1 MDGLGVALFL
11 GSSFLFVI
19 YPIVLLIIILMAL
32 GGSPKCRNILLWVEA
47 PQIVSVLLF
56 LLGMHW
62 QRRGYLDDSVLSI
75 VVFSAAAMLLS
86 LIVAILV
93 SRWLGHPFHLW
104 IVCHIIFVTLL
115 WPILSCF

>member
-1 MDGLGVALFL
+1 MDGLGVAIFL
-11 GSSFLFVI
+11 GSSLLSVI
-19 YPIVLLIIILMAL
+19 YPIVLFITIFMSL
-32 GGSPKCRNILLWVEA
+32 GGSRKCRNILLWVEA

-62 QRRGYLDDSVLSI
+62 QWWGYLDDSMLSI
-75 VVFSAAAMLLS
+75 FVFSAAAMLLS

-104 IVCHIIFVTLL
+104 IICHIIFITLL
-115 WPILSCF
+115 WPIISCY